1 MDMTLKIFLPL
12 IAIPLLLLNTACT
25 SSLVKLKPNCA
36 ELSWFE
42 RGRQD
47 GMQGQPSNN
56 WMMKSHECELM
67 TKDEIQ
73 NYMDGWNH
81 GLAMFCTEAHGF
93 ATAKAGDPY
102 KKTCPEKYEES
113 FLKGYQEGLNVYM
126 IEKETSQLIAKI
138 KTEETRLKNTPENSQ
153 SYQNIQKTLSN
164 LNEKKLAN
172 LKTLEK
178 YNHPVAR

>member
-1 MDMTLKIFLPL
+1 MTIKAVQFSFYLSLSL
-12 IAIPLLLLNTACT
+12 AVSSCT
-25 SSLVKLKPNCA
+25 TSLVKLKPNCA
-36 ELSWFE
+36 ELNWFE

-56 WMMKSHECELM
+56 WMMKANECELM
-67 TKDEIQ
+67 SKDEIQ

-81 GLAMFCTEAHGF
+81 GLAMYCTEEHGF
-93 ATAKAGDPY
+93 ATAKAGAPY

-113 FLKGYQEGLNVYM
+113 FLRGYQEGLNVFM

-138 KTEETRLKNTPENSQ
+138 ESEESRLKKTPENSAD
-153 SYQNIQKTLSN
+153 YQKIQKNLSS
-164 LNEKKLAN
+164 LNEKKTAN

-178 YNHPVAR
+178 YNHPIAR